1 MDQALPLILLPQGFT
16 RASMEGGERKLMIDY
31 SRVSIELLSFAKV
44 PLGSIVATLALQ
56 CTSTVQ

>member
-16 RASMEGGERKLMIDY
+16 RAFKKEGERKPMIDY

-56 CTSTVQ
+56 CTSTVE